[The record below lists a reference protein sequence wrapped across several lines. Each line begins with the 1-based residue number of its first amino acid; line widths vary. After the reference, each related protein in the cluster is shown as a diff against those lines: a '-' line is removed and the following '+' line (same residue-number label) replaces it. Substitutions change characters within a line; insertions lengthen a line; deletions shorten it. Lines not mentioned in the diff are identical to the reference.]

1 MHGLKALL
9 KYHHSF
15 DPKCFKSARCLLTIS
30 VGQEVHEGE
39 ALDITIDVVNRHFGS
54 VILLIDDSLQR
65 HTMALHQPLG
75 AEAFYEPALN
85 AGDAWLSRN
94 AAAYQRLQGLSR
106 ILRWD
111 HWLKHPEFKTQ
122 EQYLRTQLK
131 QDPAYRDSMDQT
143 IEIFL
148 HRYCRRLTQA
158 RAFNHP
164 RAQGLCLDYLLEEC
178 TALCLWPEL
187 QCQFEVYPSPRN
199 QAMTYT
205 HQQWVLPQYPDL
217 LHPIAL
223 KFKHRKPFKPQSM
236 ET

>member
-1 MHGLKALL
+1 MPRLKALL
-9 KYHHSF
+9 RYHPSVDPESF
-15 DPKCFKSARCLLTIS
+15 KTARCLLTIS

-39 ALDITIDVVNRHFGS
+39 ALELSIDAVNRHFGP

-65 HTMALHQPLG
+65 HTMALDQSLG
-75 AEAFYEPALN
+75 AEAFYEPAVK

-111 HWLKHPEFKTQ
+111 HWLGHPAFKTQ
-122 EQYLRTQLK
+122 EERLRTQLK
-131 QDPAYRDSMDQT
+131 QDPAYRDSMAQT

-148 HRYCRRLTQA
+148 NRYYRRLTQQS
-158 RAFNHP
+158 AFDYQ

-187 QCQFEVYPSPRN
+187 QCHFEVYPSPRN

-223 KFKHRKPFKPQSM
+223 KFKHRKQFKPQCM